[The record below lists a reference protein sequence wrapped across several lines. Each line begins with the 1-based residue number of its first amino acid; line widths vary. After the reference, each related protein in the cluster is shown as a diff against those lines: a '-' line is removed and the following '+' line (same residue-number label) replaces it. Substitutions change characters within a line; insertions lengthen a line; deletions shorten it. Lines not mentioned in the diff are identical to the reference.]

1 MEFAAAFARERDIVA
16 NAVIVAPAAPD
27 FSSPASVALPGSR
40 SRRDG
45 AGGPQRPVARPGLPA
60 QAVRGRSTST
70 TALRTPGLA
79 TPSRAAVTGA
89 TSSRRPEPA
98 GLADPLR
105 VDGERGSQSPVVC
118 GSGVARPADLPAERS
133 PLASGWSRERATRL
147 TECLPLLTG
156 HLTPISAQTPHAT
169 TAVTAPNFASA
180 PRQLDRPSSH
190 RLSAPTAAARMA
202 RVGLIEQSTRA
213 GGDGFP
219 SRSSSTRPAGNRPAV
234 LTTQGE

>member
-40 SRRDG
+40 SPRDG
-45 AGGPQRPVARPGLPA
+45 AGGPQRPEARPGLPA
-60 QAVRGRSTST
+60 QAVRGHSTST

-98 GLADPLR
+98 GLADPEPSMPGRGSEVARSPVVTSAASRERRTCAYGER
-105 VDGERGSQSPVVC
+105 VDGGPGSQSPVVC

-190 RLSAPTAAARMA
+190 PLSHQPPR
-202 RVGLIEQSTRA
+202 
-213 GGDGFP
+213 
-219 SRSSSTRPAGNRPAV
+219 RSRPAPA
-234 LTTQGE
+234 